1 MGKWLEA
8 TIVEIND
15 ILENSKTSESQ
26 YSIKVHFKGYTPK
39 WDEII
44 RIDTIE
50 G

>member
-15 ILENSKTSESQ
+15 KLENSKTSEIQ

-44 RIDTIE
+44 CIDST
-50 G
+50 